1 MAYTTINKYTDF
13 FNTVTYTATS
23 GTTSVTGVTFQPDL
37 IWAKDRGRAE
47 NPPVYDSVRG
57 AGKRF
62 LTSVTT
68 AENDEGSNGISFD
81 ADGFTTGQDGSS
93 GQDGENYVAWNW
105 KAGTTSGLSGG
116 TITPSAYSINT
127 TAGFG
132 IYKRTG
138 TATAGTIAHGLGD
151 VPKFIISKNLS
162 SGSNIRCYHVS
173 RGNTKCINL
182 NEQNAEETNSM
193 WNDTTPTS
201 TVYSIG
207 SNNDGNKSGDTFIDY
222 VFCEKRGYSKFNNY
236 VGNNNATRGAFAYTG
251 FKPAFILLKDAS
263 GSSDWQILDNKREG
277 YNPDNDRIKA
287 NSNQAEDSTD
297 YLDILSNGFKIYSTS
312 GDYNTD
318 GNVFIYAAFGQSIV
332 GTNQIPTTAR

>member
-116 TITPSAYSINT
+116 DITPSAYSINT
-127 TAGFG
+127 T
-132 IYKRTG
+132 
-138 TATAGTIAHGLGD
+138 
-151 VPKFIISKNLS
+151 SK
-162 SGSNIRCYHVS
+162 
-173 RGNTKCINL
+173 
-182 NEQNAEETNSM
+182 
-193 WNDTTPTS
+193 
-201 TVYSIG
+201 
-207 SNNDGNKSGDTFIDY
+207 
-222 VFCEKRGYSKFNNY
+222 
-236 VGNNNATRGAFAYTG
+236 
-251 FKPAFILLKDAS
+251 
-263 GSSDWQILDNKREG
+263 
-277 YNPDNDRIKA
+277 
-287 NSNQAEDSTD
+287 
-297 YLDILSNGFKIYSTS
+297 
-312 GDYNTD
+312 
-318 GNVFIYAAFGQSIV
+318 
-332 GTNQIPTTAR
+332 